1 MTEIHRIREQLR
13 NAIDGPA
20 WHGPALRPLLADLD
34 AAGAANRPLREVHTP
49 WEIVLHI
56 LAWLETAGL
65 RLKGQKGEMT
75 PATDWPTVND
85 TSAAA
90 WSELR
95 EQVASVHEDLQSLLE
110 NMTDEDLA
118 EPVAGQE
125 YRKNFML
132 HGVVQ
137 HTLYHAG
144 QIAILKKS
152 SRPSRGT
159 D

>member
-1 MTEIHRIREQLR
+1 MTEIQRIREQLR

-20 WHGPALRPLLADLD
+20 WHGPALRPLLAGFD
-34 AAGAANRPLREVHTP
+34 AAAAANRPLREVHTP

-75 PATDWPTVND
+75 PTTDWPAVD
-85 TSAAA
+85 GTSDAA
-90 WSELR
+90 WRELR
-95 EQVASVHEDLQSLLE
+95 ERVASVHEDLQSLLE
-110 NMTDEDLA
+110 DMTDDELE
-118 EPVAGQE
+118 EPVVGQE

-144 QIAILKKS
+144 QIAILTKGA
-152 SRPSRGT
+152 RARVRR
-159 D
+159 